1 MDFPTG
7 SRIHLLWLLIS
18 LTVVFA
24 PGLNA
29 SEVDGSPTAMQLTE
43 RIAPKILAPL
53 SQEAVASDSRPKV
66 SKPSTDEAVALP
78 AAAGLVGTV
87 LAARLARRS
96 HRSSDLQTAG
106 RRTLSRGPPST
117 Q

>member
-1 MDFPTG
+1 MDFRTG

-24 PGLNA
+24 PGLDA
-29 SEVDGSPTAMQLTE
+29 SEVGGSATAMQLTE

-66 SKPSTDEAVALP
+66 IKLSTEEAVALP
-78 AAAGLVGTV
+78 AAAGLVGAV
-87 LAARLARRS
+87 LAAALARRS
-96 HRSSDLQTAG
+96 HSSFELQTAG
-106 RRTLSRGPPST
+106 RRSLSRGPPST
-117 Q
+117 L